1 MSAVRPAE
9 PVGLRRARD
18 LLAPDAAATGEREG
32 AAEHGYLDLLP
43 EDLASTGTA
52 QDLMTTSLV
61 PTIYERYWRPALARI
76 AKGITG
82 PGMAEEVRIARLLLG
97 LGPGDVVLDV
107 ACGPGNFSREFA
119 RAVGEDGLV
128 VGIDASR
135 TMLARGV
142 EELIEAGLASE
153 PGRRTG
159 EKPAPGARRER
170 ARLNSNL
177 ALVRGDA
184 ARLPFRDESFD
195 AVCCFAALHLFADPF
210 AGLDEMRRVL
220 RPGGRVAIMTSVR
233 RQVTLPALKP
243 MIERASGMR
252 VFEADEIVRALA
264 ERGFENVRQRL
275 AGLVQFVGGRLS
287 E

>member
-9 PVGLRRARD
+9 PAGLRRARD

-128 VGIDASR
+128 VGIDAAR

-142 EELIEAGLASE
+142 EELIEA
-153 PGRRTG
+153 
-159 EKPAPGARRER
+159 
-170 ARLNSNL
+170 RLDSNL

-184 ARLPFRDESFD
+184 ARLPFRDETFD